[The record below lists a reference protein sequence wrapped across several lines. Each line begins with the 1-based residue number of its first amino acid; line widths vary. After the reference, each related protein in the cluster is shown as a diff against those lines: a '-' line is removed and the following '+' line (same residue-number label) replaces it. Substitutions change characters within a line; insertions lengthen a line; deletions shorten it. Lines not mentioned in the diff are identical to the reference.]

1 MSGAAPILA
10 QGRKTGSSRESAAS
24 SDALGAVVATGPW
37 ILTILSL
44 AVISL
49 VTREDL
55 ALDELAA
62 FRTIIVYAFAIS
74 LVATAAIT
82 IISTRM
88 TADLLHLGR
97 TELLLGCFLASLLLG
112 AVLSVAAFALL
123 AFADPVSP
131 AGLATLAC
139 SSVVSFVWIALA
151 FSTALRDY
159 RGILIAFASGLAI
172 ATFAAVGLAQA
183 GATYAQMAG
192 GFAVGLFVIL
202 LCLSYRILAEFRYP
216 VRNILAPL
224 QAFAYF
230 GRKYRML
237 AIGATFVVA
246 GVWVDKWIIWAGP
259 NGEKAL
265 SGLVHAPA
273 YDGAMFIAYLSI
285 VPCLVLFVS
294 ILETSFT
301 RNYRRYYLAISAHA
315 TLQTIERNAS
325 ELAAQTIS
333 ALLRTGRAQF
343 IICLVFV
350 MAAPNIVDLSGL
362 RYEDTGLLRVGAI
375 GASFH
380 FLFLACL
387 SFLLF
392 FERHTEFCLLGACQF
407 TLNSVFTI
415 ATLLAGSDYYGLG
428 YLAAAVISSL
438 IAFAVVERSID
449 KLTYFTFSRALGAV
463 PI

>member
-1 MSGAAPILA
+1 MSGAAPVLS
-10 QGRKTGSSRESAAS
+10 QVRKTDASGKSAAS
-24 SDALGAVVATGPW
+24 SDALGAIVATGPW
-37 ILTILSL
+37 ILTILALATISL
-44 AVISL
+44 A
-49 VTREDL
+49 TRDDL
-55 ALDELAA
+55 ELDALAA
-62 FRTIIVYAFAIS
+62 FRTVVVYAFAVS

-112 AVLSVAAFALL
+112 AALSAVAFAAL
-123 AFADPVSP
+123 ALADSVSP
-131 AGLATLAC
+131 AGLAVITC

-172 ATFAAVGLAQA
+172 STFAAVGMAQA
-183 GATYAQMAG
+183 GASYVQMAG
-192 GFAVGLFVIL
+192 GFAVGLFVIVL
-202 LCLSYRILAEFRYP
+202 LLSYRILAEFPYP
-216 VRNILAPL
+216 VRNIFAPL

-230 GRKYRML
+230 GRVYKML

-246 GVWVDKWIIWAGP
+246 GVWVDKWIIWSGP
-259 NGEKAL
+259 DGERAL
-265 SGLVHAPA
+265 SGLVHAPT

-285 VPCLVLFVS
+285 VPSLILFVS

-301 RNYRRYYLAISAHA
+301 PNYRRYYLAISAHA
-315 TLQTIERNAS
+315 TLATIERNARD
-325 ELAAQTIS
+325 LAAQTMS

-343 IICLVFV
+343 IICLIFV
-350 MAAPNIVDLSGL
+350 MAAPNIVSLAGL
-362 RYEDTGLLRVGAI
+362 RYEDTGLLRVGTI

-392 FERHTEFCLLGACQF
+392 FERHSEFCLLGACHF
-407 TLNSVFTI
+407 TLNSIFTL
-415 ATLLAGSDYYGLG
+415 ATLVAGPNYYGLG
-428 YLAAAVISSL
+428 YLASAVVSSL
-438 IAFAVVERSID
+438 IAFAVVDRSIGQ
-449 KLTYFTFSRALGAV
+449 LTYFTFSRALGTARM
-463 PI
+463 